1 MKKLIIFIG
10 FPTSGKTT
18 LGKSISL
25 LLNLKFVDL
34 DVVFQK
40 IYILSPKIYIEKY
53 GFPKYREIEYKLLK
67 KYIEF
72 DYDIISTGGGIV
84 ENHNSRKILKNLN
97 NVIYLIKDKELLRK
111 DISKRFPN
119 LYKESFD
126 NLYERRKTY
135 FELCSNFKY
144 QIGHLSI
151 KNTIYDISNKFD
163 LF

>member
-1 MKKLIIFIG
+1 MKKIIFIG

-34 DVVFQK
+34 DVVFQN
-40 IYILSPKIYIEKY
+40 IYILSPKTYIEKY
-53 GFPKYREIEYKLLK
+53 GFTKYRKIEYKLLK
-67 KYIEF
+67 KYIEL
-72 DYDIISTGGGIV
+72 DYDIISTGVGIV
-84 ENHNSRKILKNLN
+84 ENIKSRNILKNLT

-111 DISKRFPN
+111 DINIRFPN

-144 QIGHLSI
+144 PVGKLSI
-151 KNTIYDISNKFD
+151 KDTIYDFINKFD
-163 LF
+163 FFL